1 MATNRFTL
9 LTLPLVAA
17 SFAFA
22 ACGTGDP
29 DATAGS
35 GDQQAK
41 FREAGLKF
49 ARCMR
54 EHGVDMPDPKPGPGG
69 RIELGGPGM
78 GPQDK
83 STMDAA
89 QKACQK
95 FLESVRPPELSKEQE
110 QKFKDQALKFAQCM
124 REHGIDMPD
133 PHFEGGGRMTQ
144 RMNEGIDP
152 NSQLFRSAS
161 EACSKYME
169 GKPGMAKPGMGTQVK
184 P

>member
-17 SFAFA
+17 SLAFA
-22 ACGTGDP
+22 ACGSGDP
-29 DATAGS
+29 EATAGS

-54 EHGVDMPDPKPGPGG
+54 EHGVDMPDPKAGPGG
-69 RIELGGPGM
+69 GIMLRGPDI
-78 GPQDK
+78 GPEDK
-83 STMDAA
+83 SKMDAA

-95 FLESVRPPELSKEQE
+95 YLESVRPPELSKEQE
-110 QKFKDQALKFAQCM
+110 QKFKDRALKFAQCM

-133 PHFEGGGRMTQ
+133 PQFEGGGGMTQ

-152 NSQLFRSAS
+152 RSQRFRDAT
-161 EACSKYME
+161 EACSKYG
-169 GKPGMAKPGMGTQVK
+169 GKPGMGGPGMSTQVK